1 MIVVQVAG
9 YSSSGKTEVCL
20 RLAECATAEGP
31 VGYVKSHHGE
41 LERPFSDTGR
51 MGAHASLRLLAGSD
65 GTLRLGGRPTLEELV
80 AEARSA
86 GCAVVLVEG
95 FKFAEGPKTW
105 LRRDAQDVPP
115 QGVTGV
121 ALDMLGA
128 QAISLEAQVLW
139 RIVPRRER

>member
-20 RLAECATAEGP
+20 RLAECAAAEGR
-31 VGYVKSHHGE
+31 VGYVKSHHAE
-41 LERPFSDTGR
+41 LEKPSSDTGR
-51 MGAHASLRLLAGSD
+51 MAAHASLRLLAGSD
-65 GTLRLGGRPTLEELV
+65 GTLRLGASPTLEELV

-95 FKFAEGPKTW
+95 FKFSDGPKTW
-105 LRRDAQDVPP
+105 LRRDAQDAPP
-115 QGVTGV
+115 HGVSGV

-128 QAISLEAQVLW
+128 KALSLEAQELW
-139 RIVPRRER
+139 RIVPRRDS